1 MNTHK
6 YISTQIE
13 REIPQFIRMEYPNFV
28 AFLKYYYEWLE
39 QSGKPYHFIANILDF
54 SNVDETTLEF
64 LDYFGKTFLA
74 SLPDIIYD
82 QNNIATL
89 VKNIIQYY
97 SARGSEKAFEFLF
110 RIFEYKDDT
119 TKNYIDIYYPSY
131 DMLRVS
137 DGKWVNDKSLK
148 IINPPEEIDTWRNAE
163 IEGIISGAKSIIDDI
178 KAYESTVS
186 NIKIG
191 ELFIIDFDI
200 LHNIEKFICGEEIKI
215 TTLDLKEYYATIEN
229 VLAGIKI
236 TSPGKY
242 YSHNQRVHITDNSL
256 PVLVGEDARVIIDT
270 VNKDSISGLSIVN
283 GGSGYQVNDKVI
295 LDGLGFGTGAYGYV
309 NSVDA
314 SGAIQDIKLLSKGHG
329 YDSNQKVVINSQNGT
344 GAVVFIESD
353 HIGEVKNVDIREFG
367 INYIKDNTKL
377 VFNTIIRI
385 YDINIDFEI
394 GETITALSSGV
405 IGVIEYWD
413 RISNTMS
420 IRIDDSSNTNFIP
433 GETIKGSRWLGTAT
447 IYDSYKAEGEIIEG
461 CVCNYKG
468 KYINMDG
475 HISSLKYIQD
485 SYFYQLFSY
494 MLKTNIDKK
503 YWEDVIRYTHPAGTI
518 SFSLKDIQ
526 LNYERFS
533 DGGIIAPKL
542 DTTEFYK
549 FRWQPENYHGGYIGY
564 RANTQIKQYKD
575 IVIDDISNINNN
587 IINKTKFCFG
597 AEIEIISP

>member
-28 AFLKYYYEWLE
+28 SFIKYYYEWLE
-39 QSGKPYHFIANILDF
+39 QSGKPYHYIANILDF
-54 SNVDETTLEF
+54 SDIDETSLQFLE
-64 LDYFGKTFLA
+64 YFGKNFLA

-110 RIFEYKDDT
+110 RIFEYKNSTNED
-119 TKNYIDIYYPSY
+119 YIDIYYPSY

-148 IINPPEEIDTWRNAE
+148 IINPPDEINTWKNAE
-163 IEGIISGAKSIIDDI
+163 VVGLVSGAKSIIDDI
-178 KAYESTVS
+178 NVYESTIT

-191 ELFIIDFDI
+191 ELFIVDFDV
-200 LHNIEKFICGEEIKI
+200 LHNIDKFICGEDIKI
-215 TTLDLKEYYATIEN
+215 TTLDMKEYYASIEN

-242 YSHNQRVHITDNSL
+242 YSHNQRIHITDKSL
-256 PVLVGEDARVIIDT
+256 PLPVGEDARVIVDT
-270 VNKDSISGLSIVN
+270 VNKDAISGLTIVN
-283 GGSGYQVNDKVI
+283 GGSGYEVNDKVI
-295 LDGLGFGTGAYGYV
+295 LDGNDFGTGAYGFVQSV
-309 NSVDA
+309 NA
-314 SGAIQDIKLLSKGHG
+314 SGAIQKIKLLSKGHG
-329 YDSNQKVVINSQNGT
+329 YSANQKVVINSQNGT
-344 GAVVFIESD
+344 GAIVFIESD
-353 HIGEVKNVDIREFG
+353 HIGEVKTVDIREFG
-367 INYIKDNTKL
+367 INYVKNNTKL
-377 VFNTIIRI
+377 VFNTIIRV
-385 YDINIDFEI
+385 YDISIDFDI
-394 GETITALSSGV
+394 GETITGLTSNVS
-405 IGVIEYWD
+405 GVIEYWD
-413 RISNTMS
+413 RVSNTMS
-420 IRIDDSSNTNFIP
+420 IRIESSNTVFTP
-433 GETIKGSRWLGTAT
+433 GETIKGSRWNSTAI
-447 IYDSYKAEGEIIEG
+447 IYDFYTAQGEMIEG

-494 MLKTNIDKK
+494 MLKTNKDKK
-503 YWEDVIRYTHPAGTI
+503 YWEDVTKYSHPAGTI

-526 LNYERFS
+526 IKYERYS
-533 DGGIIAPKL
+533 NGGIIAPKIE
-542 DTTEFYK
+542 TTEFYK

-564 RANTQIKQYKD
+564 KANTQIKQYKD
-575 IVIDDISNINNN
+575 IVIDYIANINNN
-587 IINKTKFCFG
+587 IINKTRYCFG
-597 AEIEIISP
+597 SEIEIVSP